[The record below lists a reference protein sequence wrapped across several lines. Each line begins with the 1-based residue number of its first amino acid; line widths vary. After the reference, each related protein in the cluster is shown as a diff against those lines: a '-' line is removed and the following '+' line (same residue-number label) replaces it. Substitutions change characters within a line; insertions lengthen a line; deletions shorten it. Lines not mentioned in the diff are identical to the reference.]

1 VRKNFAGPPG
11 AEFAQQLVKANSAM
25 TVSIFVGAITE
36 RDHPVGHASQVRLL
50 SLKTSKQPLRIV
62 GDIALSVGGSANQE
76 CAATPKDA
84 SVKTVHHLNRCLMAS
99 RLQHLLD
106 LLRHHLGRAG
116 HGSDQDRD
124 VKPHACVPHP
134 VLLYVRLWKYNAST
148 VSRKRDIVHVEEK
161 DSEGDSSAV
170 DSISADAS
178 GSEYLRLLG
187 VRVRETRA
195 RRGMTRKIL
204 ARDSGVS
211 ERYLAQLETGQGNVS
226 ILLLRQIA
234 QALDTPLQALVLEG
248 PEPPVDLVHTTEF
261 LRRLPATE
269 LVEARRLLVEHFG
282 GVDLDARR
290 GRIALIGLRGAGKST
305 LGAMLA
311 DRSEAPFLEL
321 DRLIEQESGVSLSVI
336 FDLYGQSGF
345 RRLERRV
352 LDQVIERYPRFVLAT
367 GGSLVS
373 EPATFERLLTMCFTV
388 WLRATPEEHMQRVIA
403 QGDMRPMADNRESMS
418 DLRRILDVREPL
430 YRKADAIISTSS
442 CSAEQSVAM
451 LEQAIGQG

>member
-1 VRKNFAGPPG
+1 MHVVENEAGEPPAAAVSAG
-11 AEFAQQLVKANSAM
+11 A
-25 TVSIFVGAITE
+25 
-36 RDHPVGHASQVRLL
+36 
-50 SLKTSKQPLRIV
+50 
-62 GDIALSVGGSANQE
+62 
-76 CAATPKDA
+76 
-84 SVKTVHHLNRCLMAS
+84 
-99 RLQHLLD
+99 
-106 LLRHHLGRAG
+106 
-116 HGSDQDRD
+116 
-124 VKPHACVPHP
+124 
-134 VLLYVRLWKYNAST
+134 
-148 VSRKRDIVHVEEK
+148 
-161 DSEGDSSAV
+161 DSSSQS
-170 DSISADAS
+170 D
-178 GSEYLRLLG
+178 YLRLLG
-187 VRVRETRA
+187 ERVREMRA

-211 ERYLAQLETGQGNVS
+211 ERYLAQLESGRGNIS

-234 QALDTPLQALVLEG
+234 QALDTPLQALVLDG

-282 GVDLDARR
+282 GVDLDARH
-290 GRIALIGLRGAGKST
+290 GRIALVGLRGAGKST

-311 DRSEAPFLEL
+311 DRLEAPFLEL

-430 YRKADAIISTSS
+430 YRKADAVINTGG
-442 CSAEQSVAM
+442 CSVKESLEM
-451 LEQAIGQG
+451 LRKALSGR

>member
-1 VRKNFAGPPG
+1 
-11 AEFAQQLVKANSAM
+11 
-25 TVSIFVGAITE
+25 
-36 RDHPVGHASQVRLL
+36 VRL
-50 SLKTSKQPLRIV
+50 R
-62 GDIALSVGGSANQE
+62 
-76 CAATPKDA
+76 
-84 SVKTVHHLNRCLMAS
+84 
-99 RLQHLLD
+99 
-106 LLRHHLGRAG
+106 
-116 HGSDQDRD
+116 
-124 VKPHACVPHP
+124 
-134 VLLYVRLWKYNAST
+134 KYNAST
-148 VSRKRDIVHVEEK
+148 VSRKRDIVHVEEN
-161 DSEGDSSAV
+161 ETAESSAAA
-170 DSISADAS
+170 ISASADP
-178 GSEYLRLLG
+178 GSESDYLRLLG
-187 VRVRETRA
+187 ERVRETRA

-234 QALDTPLQALVLEG
+234 QALDTPLQALVLDG

-269 LVEARRLLVEHFG
+269 LVQARRVLVEHFG
-282 GVDLDARR
+282 GVDLEARR

-311 DRSEAPFLEL
+311 NRLEAPFLEL
-321 DRLIEQESGVSLSVI
+321 DRLIEQETGVSLSVI

-352 LDQVIERYPRFVLAT
+352 LDEVIERYPRFVLAT

-418 DLRRILDVREPL
+418 DLRRILNVREPL
-430 YRKADAIISTSS
+430 YRKADATINTSG
-442 CSAEQSVAM
+442 CSAKESSEM
-451 LEQAIGQG
+451 LEQAIRES

>member
-1 VRKNFAGPPG
+1 
-11 AEFAQQLVKANSAM
+11 
-25 TVSIFVGAITE
+25 VG
-36 RDHPVGHASQVRLL
+36 
-50 SLKTSKQPLRIV
+50 
-62 GDIALSVGGSANQE
+62 
-76 CAATPKDA
+76 
-84 SVKTVHHLNRCLMAS
+84 
-99 RLQHLLD
+99 
-106 LLRHHLGRAG
+106 
-116 HGSDQDRD
+116 
-124 VKPHACVPHP
+124 
-134 VLLYVRLWKYNAST
+134 
-148 VSRKRDIVHVEEK
+148 RKRDIVHVEET
-161 DSEGDSSAV
+161 ETAVSSAAA
-170 DSISADAS
+170 ISASADP
-178 GSEYLRLLG
+178 GSESDYLKLLG
-187 VRVRETRA
+187 ERVRETRA

-234 QALDTPLQALVLEG
+234 QALDTPLQALVLDG

-269 LVEARRLLVEHFG
+269 LLEARRLLVEHFS
-282 GVDLDARR
+282 GVDLYARR

-305 LGAMLA
+305 LGVMLA
-311 DRSEAPFLEL
+311 DRIEAPFLEL

-352 LDQVIERYPRFVLAT
+352 LDHVIERYPRFVLAT

-430 YRKADAIISTSS
+430 YRKADATINTS
-442 CSAEQSVAM
+442 CSSVEES
-451 LEQAIGQG
+451 LEALTHELLT

>member
-1 VRKNFAGPPG
+1 
-11 AEFAQQLVKANSAM
+11 
-25 TVSIFVGAITE
+25 
-36 RDHPVGHASQVRLL
+36 VRL
-50 SLKTSKQPLRIV
+50 R
-62 GDIALSVGGSANQE
+62 
-76 CAATPKDA
+76 
-84 SVKTVHHLNRCLMAS
+84 
-99 RLQHLLD
+99 
-106 LLRHHLGRAG
+106 
-116 HGSDQDRD
+116 
-124 VKPHACVPHP
+124 
-134 VLLYVRLWKYNAST
+134 KYNAST
-148 VSRKRDIVHVEEK
+148 VSRKRDIVHVEEN
-161 DSEGDSSAV
+161 ETAESSAAA
-170 DSISADAS
+170 ISASADP
-178 GSEYLRLLG
+178 GSESDYLRLLG
-187 VRVRETRA
+187 ERVRETRA

-234 QALDTPLQALVLEG
+234 QALDTPLQALVLDG

-269 LVEARRLLVEHFG
+269 LVQARRVLVEHFG
-282 GVDLDARR
+282 GVDLEARR

-311 DRSEAPFLEL
+311 NRIEAPFLEL

-403 QGDMRPMADNRESMS
+403 QGDMRPMADNRESMA
-418 DLRRILDVREPL
+418 DLRRILEVREPL
-430 YRKADAIISTSS
+430 YRKADATINTSG
-442 CSAEQSVAM
+442 CSVEES
-451 LEQAIGQG
+451 LEALTHELLT